1 MPEAVL
7 SFLAEQGALA
17 LASRMKVLSDRCYD
31 LVDQIYR
38 EHGVGLQARWFPLL
52 RLLQDRGACTVGD
65 AALSLGLTH
74 SAVSQ
79 LANRLSR
86 EGLVRRVAG
95 GDRRQRVLELTDRA
109 REELRKAWPLWQAM
123 RTSIERRLAAAGTDL
138 LKALSDYEASLDAEP
153 LPEEV
158 AGRLRQ
164 QAQAQVRVVPFS
176 PELREHFYRLNA
188 EWLARHFRIEPIDH
202 AVLSDPEKHIL
213 DPGGSILF
221 ALVGDEVVGTVAL
234 MPDSPGVYE
243 LTKMAVTTG
252 HRGLGIGRRLM
263 EAAIAEYHRLGGR
276 ELFLESNSALQPALK
291 LYESVGFER
300 QPGIKPGSHY
310 QRADVYMI
318 YRGDPRQ
325 ETKPP
330 ARSSAAAP
338 PVRVHGRGRR

>member
-1 MPEAVL
+1 M

-17 LASRMKVLSDRCYD
+17 LASRMKALSDRCYD

-38 EHGVGLQARWFPLL
+38 EQGSGLQARWFPLL
-52 RLLQDRGACTVGD
+52 RLLQDKGARTVGE
-65 AALSLGLTH
+65 AAADLGLSH

-79 LANRLSR
+79 MATRLTR
-86 EGLVRRVAG
+86 EGLVRRAAG

-109 REELRKAWPLWQAM
+109 RDELRTAWPLWQAM
-123 RTSIERRLAAAGTDL
+123 RASVERRLMDTGVDI
-138 LKALSDYEASLDAEP
+138 LKALSDYEAGLDADP

-158 AGRLRQ
+158 ARRMRLR
-164 QAQAQVRVVPFS
+164 AQERVRIVPFS

-202 AVLSDPEKHIL
+202 EVLSEPEKHIL
-213 DPGGSILF
+213 EPGGSILF
-221 ALVGDEVVGTVAL
+221 ALVSEEVVGTVAL
-234 MPDSPGVYE
+234 MPEAPGVFE

-276 ELFLESNSALQPALK
+276 ELFLESQTRLQPALK

-318 YRGDPRQ
+318 YRGGKNP
-325 ETKPP
+325 
-330 ARSSAAAP
+330 
-338 PVRVHGRGRR
+338 